1 VLAPT
6 APKNHVSCNNPSG
19 CITHCITVFPSD
31 HSQAVSEADEEIT
44 LQQLDSS
51 DLLKAQC
58 AEDPALSSECFSLL
72 WTHATFLF
80 GNRQFPRAIPVYNA
94 ALEFASSAQ
103 EKARAA
109 RTVGLCYLGLQDYA
123 RCADPR

>member
-1 VLAPT
+1 M
-6 APKNHVSCNNPSG
+6 
-19 CITHCITVFPSD
+19 HCWLSPGYLFLCL
-31 HSQAVSEADEEIT
+31 QAVREEDETII

-58 AEDPALSSECFSLL
+58 AQDPGLSSQCFTLL
-72 WTHATFLF
+72 WDHGTFLF
-80 GNRQFPRAIPVYNA
+80 DHKQFGRAIPVYNA

-109 RTVGLCYLGLQDYA
+109 RTVGLCYLGMEEYA
-123 RCADPR
+123 RCACSLHYACLAAGL